1 MAAVV
6 VALMQGRVGVA
17 IQGMRAIGNL
27 ADNNDDNRRLLGA
40 AGACEGES
48 MNSTPDNLLTA
59 FASLCFGMV
68 AVVLA
73 VLRGPLR
80 DNEDVA
86 EAGMWAVR
94 NLTDKNDDNI
104 RLLRTVVSCD
114 GG

>member
-1 MAAVV
+1 MA
-6 VALMQGRVGVA
+6 
-17 IQGMRAIGNL
+17 
-27 ADNNDDNRRLLGA
+27 
-40 AGACEGES
+40 
-48 MNSTPDNLLTA
+48 
-59 FASLCFGMV
+59 

-104 RLLRTVVSCD
+104 RLLGTVVACE

>member
-48 MNSTPDNLLTA
+48 M
-59 FASLCFGMV
+59 
-68 AVVLA
+68 
-73 VLRGPLR
+73 
-80 DNEDVA
+80 
-86 EAGMWAVR
+86 
-94 NLTDKNDDNI
+94 
-104 RLLRTVVSCD
+104 
-114 GG
+114 